1 MKDCEKGKR
10 WTPFATLICRQG
22 WKAGRDW
29 KVACP
34 SRQTDRPGS
43 FGKGWYCGRG
53 RKGKF
58 KTRLLLG
65 SMIAVAIPL
74 SRYR

>member
-1 MKDCEKGKR
+1 M
-10 WTPFATLICRQG
+10 
-22 WKAGRDW
+22 AGRDW

-43 FGKGWYCGRG
+43 FGKGRYCGRG

-65 SMIAVAIPL
+65 SMIAVCDTTRDTG
-74 SRYR
+74 RYIT